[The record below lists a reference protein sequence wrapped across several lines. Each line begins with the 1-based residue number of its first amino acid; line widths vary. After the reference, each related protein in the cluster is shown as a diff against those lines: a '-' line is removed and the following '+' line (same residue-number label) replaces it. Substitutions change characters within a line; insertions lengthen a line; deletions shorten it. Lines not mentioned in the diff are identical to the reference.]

1 MSLRDPEVAERLRG
15 GGKNDSAQLPA
26 FAISRWSRSQ
36 ENSSRRLAKWKR
48 GLPQLPRHQVRIRH
62 VFATASQHFAAKAFQ
77 GRCTVALV
85 RGFVGGLDRRLLPR
99 LTYDSIQL
107 GKYPD
112 LWSIF
117 NQVFD
122 CAPKA
127 RGAPVIAAPRRR
139 RGMNPA
145 SDSDQECRGLTGIV
159 NKLLLFHQDDWFL
172 VVRLPYGDRL
182 RFDGEQSTHL
192 WHAAGAAVGFIVFIS

>member
-1 MSLRDPEVAERLRG
+1 
-15 GGKNDSAQLPA
+15 
-26 FAISRWSRSQ
+26 
-36 ENSSRRLAKWKR
+36 
-48 GLPQLPRHQVRIRH
+48 

-77 GRCTVALV
+77 GRRTVALV
-85 RGFVGGLDRRLLPR
+85 RGFLEKSALLLALANRAQLFCGGLDRRLLPR
-99 LTYDSIQL
+99 VTYHSIQL

-117 NQVFD
+117 NQIFD
-122 CAPKA
+122 RAPKA
-127 RGAPVIAAPRRR
+127 RGALVIAAPRRR

-159 NKLLLFHQDDWFL
+159 NKLLLFHQDDWLL

-182 RFDGEQSTHL
+182 RFDGEQSTQLGIPLTHPTPTCC
-192 WHAAGAAVGFIVFIS
+192 AARFSGFVPPIKVS